1 MLHKEEAVKLQS
13 EIKCLQ
19 AEVEDKTKQ
28 CSELEQEVKT
38 QVEYIQTFITRLGL
52 LPVELR
58 NMIGQLFFW

>member
-13 EIKCLQ
+13 EIKCRQ

-38 QVEYIQTFITRLGL
+38 QVEYKIIDYMTIGL
-52 LPVELR
+52 LPVEIR
-58 NMIGQLFFW
+58 NMIGQLL